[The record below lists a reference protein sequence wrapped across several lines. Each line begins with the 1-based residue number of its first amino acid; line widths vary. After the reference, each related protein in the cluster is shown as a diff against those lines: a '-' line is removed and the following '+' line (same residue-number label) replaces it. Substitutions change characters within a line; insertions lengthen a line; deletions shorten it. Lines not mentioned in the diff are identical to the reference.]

1 MFGWI
6 PIGLQI
12 RINVPV
18 AAAFF
23 KKAIYYIKLG
33 AHKSKLKSMHSL
45 IYSSLSF
52 SNDPH
57 VNKSCF
63 LSTPTQSSRKQSD
76 YSETIQTSFDFSY
89 KYFIILNIF

>member
-1 MFGWI
+1 MFDWI

-45 IYSSLSF
+45 IYSSPSF

-57 VNKSCF
+57 VNN
-63 LSTPTQSSRKQSD
+63 LVSSLHLPSLPENSQVTLKQSKHHF
-76 YSETIQTSFDFSY
+76 TSATNT
-89 KYFIILNIF
+89 L